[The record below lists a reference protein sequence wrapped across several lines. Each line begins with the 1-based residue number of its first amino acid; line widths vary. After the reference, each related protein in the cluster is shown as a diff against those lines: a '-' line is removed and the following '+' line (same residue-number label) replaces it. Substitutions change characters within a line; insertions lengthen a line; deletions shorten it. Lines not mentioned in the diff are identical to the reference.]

1 MPAPDYVW
9 LPQATVDEFTGRQTG
24 VDATRAALARTAA
37 ARWVERARP
46 DLVDAFTASTVV
58 ENLVDDDIVL
68 GSAMLAARLY
78 SRKGSPDGLAG
89 YSEFG
94 AARISRTDPDIE
106 RLLGLGRHAPPR
118 IG

>member
-1 MPAPDYVW
+1 VPAPDYVW

-24 VDATRAALARTAA
+24 VDANRAALARTAA

-46 DLVDAFTASTVV
+46 DLVDAFT
-58 ENLVDDDIVL
+58 EDLVDDDIIL
-68 GSAMLAARLY
+68 GAAMLAARLY

-94 AARISRTDPDIE
+94 AARISRSDPDIE

>member
-1 MPAPDYVW
+1 VPAPDYVW

-24 VDATRAALARTAA
+24 VDANRAALARTAA

-46 DLVDAFTASTVV
+46 DLVDAFLAGT
-58 ENLVDDDIVL
+58 VDDDVVL

-94 AARISRTDPDIE
+94 AARISRSDPDIE